1 MFPLNASLDTTV
13 TNDTNLTI
21 MNSQTTNNSDITIL
35 DNSNP
40 TTNVIEIPMIENL
53 PIVPTN
59 AEHSMVEIL
68 PDTSDESVTFQ
79 KVRTAC
85 QQLCHAIDGDKE
97 LMKSVLCTISQ
108 WTNHLLRK
116 DAVEVTITPTH
127 VPLVGNPQ
135 RGNEDVLPTA
145 AIVQQHHYSKLNRRF
160 KSAREYHASTL
171 GKRKSS
177 NVALLCED
185 AAVTTQSQ
193 SHSVATSKVKRARK
207 RTKTCELCSQ
217 HGHFKETC
225 EVLTKDNLGTI
236 GVSCRLRDKQA
247 REDLAS
253 EIHRTSRVK
262 SRPDPDPRIVLPNLP
277 KRIKGIQIHKK
288 MFIDNNDNFS
298 TIDITNVCIECTL
311 ILDGGIKP
319 VEYNRVLFKPVQI
332 AQFVTQSQSNLV
344 CSWLSR

>member
-1 MFPLNASLDTTV
+1 M
-13 TNDTNLTI
+13 
-21 MNSQTTNNSDITIL
+21 
-35 DNSNP
+35 
-40 TTNVIEIPMIENL
+40 
-53 PIVPTN
+53 
-59 AEHSMVEIL
+59 
-68 PDTSDESVTFQ
+68 
-79 KVRTAC
+79 
-85 QQLCHAIDGDKE
+85 
-97 LMKSVLCTISQ
+97 
-108 WTNHLLRK
+108 
-116 DAVEVTITPTH
+116 
-127 VPLVGNPQ
+127 
-135 RGNEDVLPTA
+135 LPTA

-171 GKRKSS
+171 GKRKSY
-177 NVALLCED
+177 NVALVCED
-185 AAVTTQSQ
+185 AAVATQSQ
-193 SHSVATSKVKRARK
+193 SVATSKVKRARK

-253 EIHRTSRVK
+253 DIHRTSRVK